1 MTIIVYTK
9 SGCPNCDAAKALLR
23 GRGLRFEERN
33 IDDLDERI
41 AFTLAYPDI
50 RQMPQIVVDGQ
61 RLGGYEGLRQ
71 QIDKIARGV
80 SA

>member
-23 GRGLRFEERN
+23 SRGLRFEERN
-33 IDDLDERI
+33 IDDQDERI

-71 QIDKIARGV
+71 QIDKIAPGV